1 MKYAL
6 ILLLATIA
14 SGCAVQTSPPGAVAS
29 ESSSESSFGQL
40 EPQASGKT
48 YYVSGTGNDKNN
60 GRSEKKP
67 FRTLQRAADL
77 TRPGD
82 TVLAMNGLY
91 TKPGFTGTEEFT
103 EVLDIR
109 RSGTPEKYIQ
119 YRAFPGHKPHI
130 KLDNNYAGIRISAA
144 YIVIDGFTVE
154 GNIPNLSPD
163 EALRR
168 ALLPPAQIA
177 EGLNN
182 NIFNS
187 NGIYALPRDGQKP
200 HHLILRNNHV
210 FNCPATG
217 IAGNGAD
224 YVRIENNLV
233 HNNAYYSA
241 YATSGVSFYQNRNS
255 DDSTAAKMF
264 VRNNVIYGN
273 ENKVPFWFSNQD
285 DPGQRVITD
294 GNGVIVDDGRNTQ
307 SFVGDASVAYKGT
320 TVIENNLIYD
330 NGGRAVNIYSSDNV
344 VVRYNTTYRN
354 ARTVSSAINSELAV
368 GDAADVAVQS
378 NIVVPRPD
386 RKPLETYNTSRVT
399 FENNLFSGGLGSP
412 ESPGGSRPNLIRNGD
427 FNVDLEGWGLA
438 KAADA
443 GYTENTRDQFSR
455 NCAYVDQ
462 GNHPNTYDVYLFQNG
477 LTLTQGSTYTLSLD
491 AITSAGKTA
500 SFVAKFG
507 GSAAPYPF
515 YGAETFTLSGD
526 RPQPQTFT
534 FTMTGPTDAA
544 AQLELQL
551 GGNAPASYF
560 CFDNVVLTAS
570 SDLPTDPQNP
580 LDPQFINPTTDPA
593 TADFRLRSTS
603 PARDAG
609 TTPPPP
615 TDLENTR
622 RPQGPAT
629 DLGAYESF

>member
-1 MKYAL
+1 MKVVL
-6 ILLLATIA
+6 ILFLATVMG
-14 SGCAVQTSPPGAVAS
+14 GCALQASPSGAAALDVGF
-29 ESSSESSFGQL
+29 EQL

-48 YYVSGTGNDKNN
+48 YYVSGTGNDRNK
-60 GRSEKKP
+60 GRSARDA

-77 TRPGD
+77 TKPGD
-82 TVLAMNGLY
+82 TVLVMNGLY
-91 TKPGFTGTEEFT
+91 TKPGPDT

-109 RSGTPEKYIQ
+109 RSGTAKKYIQ

-154 GNIPNLSPD
+154 GNIPNLSLD
-163 EALRR
+163 EARRR
-168 ALLPPAQIA
+168 ALLPPDQRT
-177 EGLNN
+177 EGLDNSL
-182 NIFNS
+182 FNS
-187 NGIYALPRDGQKP
+187 NGIYALPRGEQKP

-273 ENKVPFWFSNQD
+273 ENKVPFWFSNEN
-285 DPGQRVITD
+285 DPSGRAITD
-294 GNGVIVDDGRNTQ
+294 GNGIIVDDGRNTQ
-307 SFVGDASVAYKGT
+307 SFVGDASVAYQGT

-344 VVRYNTTYRN
+344 IVRYNTTYQN
-354 ARTVSSAINSELAV
+354 ARAASINSELAV
-368 GDAADVAVQS
+368 GDAADVAVLS
-378 NIVVPRPD
+378 NIFVARPD
-386 RKPLETYNTSRVT
+386 RKPLESYNTSRVS

-412 ESPGGSRPNLIRNGD
+412 SYPGGTTVNVVRNGD
-427 FNVDLEGWGLA
+427 FSVDLEGWGLS

-443 GYTENTRDQFSR
+443 GYTENTRDAFSR

-462 GNHPNTYDVYLFQNG
+462 GDHPNTYDVYLFQNG
-477 LTLTQGSTYTLSLD
+477 LTLTEGSTYTLSLD

-500 SFVAKFG
+500 SFVAKLG
-507 GSAAPYPF
+507 GGAAPFTF

-526 RPQPQTFT
+526 RSQPKTFS
-534 FTMTGPTDAA
+534 FTMTGPTDTA

-560 CFDNVVLTAS
+560 CFDNVMLSES
-570 SDLPTDPQNP
+570 SDVPA
-580 LDPQFINPTTDPA
+580 DPQFVNPTTDPA
-593 TADFRLRSTS
+593 TADFRLRSSS

-615 TDLENTR
+615 TDLENIR
-622 RPQGPAT
+622 RPQGAAA